1 MIGISNKLTMIFIRS
16 EKTGSVYTLDPNTQT
31 ELYYTPMMK
40 DGEFATCF
48 NDNDWAAVDWL
59 SVLGEEEW
67 IKPYLENIHQ
77 QLLEEVAQ

>member
-1 MIGISNKLTMIFIRS
+1 MIFIRS

-48 NDNDWAAVDWL
+48 NDEDWAEVDWMH
-59 SVLGEEEW
+59 VTFGEEEW
-67 IKPYLENIHQ
+67 IKPYLENIHNL
-77 QLLEEVAQ
+77 LLEEVAQ

>member
-1 MIGISNKLTMIFIRS
+1 MIFIRS
-16 EKTGSVYTLDPNTQT
+16 EKTGSVYTLDPNTLT

-48 NDNDWAAVDWL
+48 NDNDWTAVDWL

-67 IKPYLENIHQ
+67 VQPYLKDIHN
-77 QLLEEVAQ
+77 QLLQEVRQ

>member
-1 MIGISNKLTMIFIRS
+1 MIFIRS
-16 EKTGSVYTLDPNTQT
+16 EKTESVYTLDPNTLT

-48 NDNDWAAVDWL
+48 NDNDWTAVDWL

-67 IKPYLENIHQ
+67 VQPYLKDIHN
-77 QLLEEVAQ
+77 QLLQEVTQ

>member
-16 EKTGSVYTLDPNTQT
+16 EKTGSVYTLDPNTLT

-48 NDNDWAAVDWL
+48 NDNDWTAVDWL
-59 SVLGEEEW
+59 SVLGEEDW
-67 IKPYLENIHQ
+67 VQPYLKDIHN
-77 QLLEEVAQ
+77 QLLEEVTQ

>member
-1 MIGISNKLTMIFIRS
+1 MIFIRS

-48 NDNDWAAVDWL
+48 NDEDWTAVDWL
-59 SVLGEEEW
+59 SVLGEENW
-67 IKPYLENIHQ
+67 IKPYLTNIHNL
-77 QLLEEVAQ
+77 LLEEVTQ

>member
-1 MIGISNKLTMIFIRS
+1 MIFIRS
-16 EKTGSVYTLDPNTQT
+16 EKTGSVYTLDPNTLT

-48 NDNDWAAVDWL
+48 NDNDWTAVDWL

-67 IKPYLENIHQ
+67 VQPYLKDIHN
-77 QLLEEVAQ
+77 QLLQEVTP

>member
-1 MIGISNKLTMIFIRS
+1 MIFIRS

-48 NDNDWAAVDWL
+48 NDEDWAEVDWMH
-59 SVLGEEEW
+59 VTFGEEEW

-77 QLLEEVAQ
+77 QLLEEVAK

>member
-1 MIGISNKLTMIFIRS
+1 MIFIRS
-16 EKTGSVYTLDPNTQT
+16 EKTGSVYTLDPNTLT

-48 NDNDWAAVDWL
+48 NDNDWTAVDWL

>member
-1 MIGISNKLTMIFIRS
+1 MIFIRS

-40 DGEFATCF
+40 DGEFETCF
-48 NDNDWAAVDWL
+48 NDEDWAEVDWMH
-59 SVLGEEEW
+59 VTFGEEEW

-77 QLLEEVAQ
+77 QLLEEVAK

>member
-1 MIGISNKLTMIFIRS
+1 MIFLRS
-16 EKTGSVYTLDPNTQT
+16 EKTGSVYTLDPNTLT

-48 NDNDWAAVDWL
+48 NDNDWTAVDWL

-67 IKPYLENIHQ
+67 VQPYLKDIHN
-77 QLLEEVAQ
+77 QLLQEVTQ

>member
-1 MIGISNKLTMIFIRS
+1 MIFIRS
-16 EKTGSVYTLDPNTQT
+16 EKTGSVYTLDPNTLT

-48 NDNDWAAVDWL
+48 NDNDWTAVDWL

-67 IKPYLENIHQ
+67 VQPYLKDIHN
-77 QLLEEVAQ
+77 QLLQEVTQ

>member
-1 MIGISNKLTMIFIRS
+1 MIFIRS

-48 NDNDWAAVDWL
+48 NDEDWTAVDWL
-59 SVLGEEEW
+59 SVLGEENW
-67 IKPYLENIHQ
+67 IKPYLTNIHNL
-77 QLLEEVAQ
+77 LLEEVSQ

>member
-1 MIGISNKLTMIFIRS
+1 MIFIRS
-16 EKTGSVYTLDPNTQT
+16 EKTGSVYTLDPNTLT
-31 ELYYTPMMK
+31 ELYYTPMMN

-67 IKPYLENIHQ
+67 VQPYLNNIHN
-77 QLLEEVAQ
+77 QLLTAVSEPV